1 MGWMQYLRCK
11 KKRASAQT
19 NRSQR
24 RVASNVKLRLSA
36 GPCFDRYAVRGEA
49 DGVQLA
55 LVLGPRLP
63 AEAMDLVAQRV
74 ARAEEV
80 QRQAGRLAVWEVPA
94 TRHAHESR
102 TERARVLGAAY
113 TSTTRQAPNIQT
125 TDGRPRAYTTRKSCQ
140 LPGHAHVGVCWP
152 HISTTSLI
160 TQTAPMMRSVA
171 ESATREKYQAP
182 YPSRST
188 LQTAFHATRLSCE
201 EPRQSVHARQSL
213 PQTRSSE
220 VAVGAS
226 IIGWSG
232 TSPSRVERA
241 ALH

>member
-1 MGWMQYLRCK
+1 M
-11 KKRASAQT
+11 
-19 NRSQR
+19 
-24 RVASNVKLRLSA
+24 
-36 GPCFDRYAVRGEA
+36 
-49 DGVQLA
+49 QLA

-80 QRQAGRLAVWEVPA
+80 QCQAGRLAVWEVPA
-94 TRHAHESR
+94 ARHAHESR

-125 TDGRPRAYTTRKSCQ
+125 TDGRPRAYTMRKSCQ
-140 LPGHAHVGVCWP
+140 VPGHAHVGVCWP

-182 YPSRST
+182 YPSRSA

-201 EPRQSVHARQSL
+201 EPRQLVHARQSL

-232 TSPSRVERA
+232 PSRAVSRGRDLALRRYTVSRGRDYCPLHERCVGEA
-241 ALH
+241 TQYATITPLAMTDTDRQIVLNC